1 MWNIIIE
8 DAYFFR
14 LLMKFMKVLLRIRDP
29 LRDRVL
35 FGSSVE
41 LCFLQ
46 EVDRTDKTG
55 DDNRIDPRST

>member
-14 LLMKFMKVLLRIRDP
+14 LLMKFMKVLPRIRDL

-46 EVDRTDKTG
+46 EVDRTGKTG
-55 DDNRIDPRST
+55 DDNRIDSQST